1 MLPYFSSLGP
11 GFDGQSIVAIFLH
24 VIRTSTWC
32 HGQVEMCTA
41 IKLCR
46 LAEKKRFGLQVMAG
60 IAQLEEE
67 GNFEESVMYV
77 CNYSLYPILCVYIY
91 ICICIYIIDM

>member
-1 MLPYFSSLGP
+1 
-11 GFDGQSIVAIFLH
+11 
-24 VIRTSTWC
+24 
-32 HGQVEMCTA
+32 
-41 IKLCR
+41 
-46 LAEKKRFGLQVMAG
+46 MAG

-77 CNYSLYPILCVYIY
+77 CNYSLYTILCIY